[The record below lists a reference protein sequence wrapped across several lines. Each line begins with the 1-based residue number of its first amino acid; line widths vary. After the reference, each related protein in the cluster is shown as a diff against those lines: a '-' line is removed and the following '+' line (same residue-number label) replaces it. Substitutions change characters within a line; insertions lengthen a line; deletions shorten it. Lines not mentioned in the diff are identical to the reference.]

1 MRFIQKIK
9 VLELNTDAWT
19 PIKSNITNILSLKL
33 SLYDL
38 QNQRYDFFNY
48 TREHSCAKK
57 NSVLRF
63 TQKVKVLELNTAAWT
78 PLKSTIPN
86 SLSPNLSLYDL
97 QKPRYSYTR
106 LYACSRPGEKMG
118 VVAMGAL

>member
-1 MRFIQKIK
+1 MDPPK
-9 VLELNTDAWT
+9 VDHSEQFKPKFEFLRPSE
-19 PIKSNITNILSLKL
+19 PEI
-33 SLYDL
+33 
-38 QNQRYDFFNY
+38 RFFNY
-48 TREHSCAKK
+48 TRERSCGKS
-57 NSVLRF
+57 SVLRF
-63 TQKVKVLELNTAAWT
+63 TQKVKVLELNVVALT